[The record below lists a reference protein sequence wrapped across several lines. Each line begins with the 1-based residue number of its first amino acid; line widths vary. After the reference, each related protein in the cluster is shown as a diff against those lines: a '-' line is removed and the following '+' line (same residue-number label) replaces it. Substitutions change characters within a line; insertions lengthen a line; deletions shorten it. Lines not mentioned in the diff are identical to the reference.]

1 MQQTQQ
7 TQQNEEFKGQS
18 IGKRVFKLITGEILI
33 GDCETAMNKAGVV
46 EILIKNPYTSYNGG
60 IVQYCMP
67 ELAGSPA
74 AVQIHPM
81 NIVWNVLLSEFA
93 EAEKAYNEATT
104 PKSGIITDIR
114 KPILI

>member
-1 MQQTQQ
+1 
-7 TQQNEEFKGQS
+7 
-18 IGKRVFKLITGEILI
+18 
-33 GDCETAMNKAGVV
+33 
-46 EILIKNPYTSYNGG
+46 
-60 IVQYCMP
+60 MP

>member
-1 MQQTQQ
+1 MSEKLE
-7 TQQNEEFKGQS
+7 NLEKDFKGQN
-18 IGKRVFKLITGEILI
+18 IGKRVFKLITGELLI
-33 GDCETAMNKAGVV
+33 GDCETVMNKAGAV
-46 EILIKNPYTSYNGG
+46 EILVKNPYTSYNGG
-60 IVQYCMP
+60 LVQYLMP

-81 NIVWNVLLSEFA
+81 NIIFNVLLSEFT

-104 PKSGIITDIR
+104 PKSNIITDIK

>member
-1 MQQTQQ
+1 MQD
-7 TQQNEEFKGQS
+7 NLEKDVKGQN
-18 IGKRVFKLITGEILI
+18 IGKRVFKLITGELLI
-33 GDCETAMNKAGVV
+33 GDCETAINKSNVV
-46 EILIKNPYTSYNGG
+46 EILVKNPYTSYNGG
-60 IVQYCMP
+60 LVQYCMP

-81 NIVWNVLLSEFA
+81 NIIWNVMLSEFA

-114 KPILI
+114 APILI